1 MSNEM
6 TQQEWRLWLIDAL
19 LAEDPRY
26 DQVEVPQDV
35 QGLENH
41 FELSEGDLQCI
52 YQSRPGPLPGATGTA
67 APLISKAL

>member
-41 FELSEGDLQCI
+41 FELSEGDL
-52 YQSRPGPLPGATGTA
+52 
-67 APLISKAL
+67 

>member
-6 TQQEWRLWLIDAL
+6 TQQERRLWLIDAL

-26 DQVEVPQDV
+26 AQVEVPQDV

-41 FELSEGDLQCI
+41 FELSEGEL
-52 YQSRPGPLPGATGTA
+52 
-67 APLISKAL
+67 